1 MHDNQPI
8 QPGSLVLPKNATSP
22 VSDASLAAPASPT
35 PQVVS
40 DPVILAPNVPPNTGD
55 SLIKL
60 RSESGLSLDAG
71 SADVQGSPISGTT
84 VMEPATMAQPA
95 PAPATIPLNS
105 MVQTA
110 PPVMTPPP
118 VPVEQSAA
126 VPVSPALSPS
136 QVAAQ
141 NSVSPQGVPPAMSQ
155 TPVAPVASMAQPMG
169 VPQTP
174 MPVQPAATQAP
185 VQLAPAQQV
194 PQPIQQ
200 PPVQPAPLQPM
211 PQPVAQPAQQ
221 SASVSISQ
229 PAAGQPQPNPAVS
242 QPTPTT
248 QPPSASPPS
257 DQNRQREWLVYVA
270 LAIAVISILAQ
281 VFVSG
286 TPQYAVVLIG
296 MSSVGIFLGFKTIRG
311 GRKGV
316 AVAVIIISVLALISA
331 AVQAGIAI
339 NIANKCRTDPTYAA
353 QSAQCQS

>member
-1 MHDNQPI
+1 MP
-8 QPGSLVLPKNATSP
+8 
-22 VSDASLAAPASPT
+22 
-35 PQVVS
+35 
-40 DPVILAPNVPPNTGD
+40 
-55 SLIKL
+55 
-60 RSESGLSLDAG
+60 
-71 SADVQGSPISGTT
+71 
-84 VMEPATMAQPA
+84 
-95 PAPATIPLNS
+95 
-105 MVQTA
+105 
-110 PPVMTPPP
+110 
-118 VPVEQSAA
+118 
-126 VPVSPALSPS
+126 
-136 QVAAQ
+136 
-141 NSVSPQGVPPAMSQ
+141 Q
-155 TPVAPVASMAQPMG
+155 TPVAPVAPMAQPMG

-174 MPVQPAATQAP
+174 MSVQPVATQAP
-185 VQLAPAQQV
+185 VQQV
-194 PQPIQQ
+194 LQPIQQ

-221 SASVSISQ
+221 PAPASVSISQ
-229 PAAGQPQPNPAVS
+229 PAAGQPQANPAAS
-242 QPTPTT
+242 QPSPTT

-257 DQNRQREWLVYVA
+257 GQNRQREWLAYVA

-311 GRKGV
+311 GRKSV